1 MYATEGLRV
10 LVMAK
15 RILSDEEY
23 KEWLELHRDAEVCAV
38 VIRYLRPE
46 FKFPAKLCFFSFYA
60 VRS

>member
-23 KEWLELHRDAEVCAV
+23 KEWLELHRDAEVC
-38 VIRYLRPE
+38 L
-46 FKFPAKLCFFSFYA
+46 FFYA
-60 VRS
+60 YI

>member
-38 VIRYLRPE
+38 VIRYLGPE
-46 FKFPAKLCFFSFYA
+46 FKFP
-60 VRS
+60 V